1 MEPIIA
7 AAIEHIRVMERRITK
22 QEAAI
27 ERLSILREDASDAE
41 QRLKLLRIAL
51 EEMRIQLAQLTPT
64 AEQVAAPAWALP
76 LVSATTDDT
85 LSSAAV

>member
-7 AAIEHIRVMERRITK
+7 AAIEHIRVMESRITK

-27 ERLSILREDASDAE
+27 ERLRILREDASDAE
-41 QRLKLLRIAL
+41 RRLSLLRAAL

-64 AEQVAAPAWALP
+64 AEQIAAPAWALP
-76 LVSATTDDT
+76 LVSATSDDT
-85 LSSAAV
+85 PRPAAI